1 MKKKIFLACLVA
13 LMSTTPVYSYTGE
26 CKGGTIITANDGKT
40 TFCRSNVQMNW
51 WSAQAWCQVNG
62 SRLAT
67 IYEMCPSWDGNTGS
81 DKCPELKG
89 PDGSDSKYRW
99 SSTVNGNDKA
109 FVLYPSN
116 GLVDVNERK
125 TTSFRYAFCL

>member
-1 MKKKIFLACLVA
+1 MKKKILLACLVTVI
-13 LMSTTPVYSYTGE
+13 STPSAYSYTGA
-26 CKGGTIITANDGKT
+26 CNGGTIIENTAGT
-40 TFCRSNVQMNW
+40 TFCKSNVQMNW

-89 PDGSDSKYRW
+89 KGDGYLW
-99 SSTVNGNDKA
+99 SATATDIYYA
-109 FVLYPSN
+109 FYVLLSN
-116 GLVDVNERK
+116 GEV
-125 TTSFRYAFCL
+125 RYNVRSVKDDYSAFCR

>member
-1 MKKKIFLACLVA
+1 MKKKILLACLVTVI
-13 LMSTTPVYSYTGE
+13 STPSAYSYTGA
-26 CKGGTIITANDGKT
+26 CNGGTIIENTAGT